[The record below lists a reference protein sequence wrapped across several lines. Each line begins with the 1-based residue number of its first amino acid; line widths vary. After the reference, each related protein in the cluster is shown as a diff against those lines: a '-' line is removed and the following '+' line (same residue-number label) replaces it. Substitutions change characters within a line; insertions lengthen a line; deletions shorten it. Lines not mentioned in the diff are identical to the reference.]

1 MKFTL
6 SVAVLALA
14 ASQAVAVV
22 PIPIKECTK
31 KVMVLPTDT
40 GCDAFAAA
48 NGCTFADLLKWNDKL
63 RTDCLN
69 LDVGHPLC
77 VSVTPGAGDAN
88 TTVPVVPKPTGAPST
103 SVPIVPTSA
112 PAVVAPSAPGG
123 KPAATSSA
131 AAGAPNGASSSSA
144 TSPSTTST
152 VPNVAKQSSAT
163 STKASMLLGAA
174 GLIMSAVY
182 IL

>member
-14 ASQAVAVV
+14 ASQAMAVV
-22 PIPIKECTK
+22 PVPIKGCTK
-31 KVMVLPTDT
+31 EVMVLPTDT

-63 RTDCLN
+63 RPDCKN

-77 VSVTPGAGDAN
+77 VSMTPGAGGN
-88 TTVPVVPKPTGAPST
+88 TTVTTPAAPKPTAGAPSSSVAVPPKAT
-103 SVPIVPTSA
+103 SSGAAATTSTSA
-112 PAVVAPSAPGG
+112 PVAQV
-123 KPAATSSA
+123 
-131 AAGAPNGASSSSA
+131 
-144 TSPSTTST
+144 ST
-152 VPNVAKQSSAT
+152 VAKGSSAT

-174 GLIMSAVY
+174 GVIMSAVY
-182 IL
+182 ML

>member
-14 ASQAVAVV
+14 ASQAMAVV
-22 PIPIKECTK
+22 PIPIKSCTK
-31 KVMVLPTDT
+31 QVVVLPTDT

-77 VSVTPGAGDAN
+77 VSVTPGAGGNN
-88 TTVPVVPKPTGAPST
+88 TTAPAVPKPSTTGAAPSGTASVPVVPPKATSSGAAATTTGAPNAQIT
-103 SVPIVPTSA
+103 
-112 PAVVAPSAPGG
+112 VVAKG
-123 KPAATSSA
+123 
-131 AAGAPNGASSSSA
+131 
-144 TSPSTTST
+144 
-152 VPNVAKQSSAT
+152 SSAT

-174 GLIMSAVY
+174 GVIMSAVY
-182 IL
+182 ML

>member
-14 ASQAVAVV
+14 ASQAMAVV
-22 PIPIKECTK
+22 PIPIKGCTK
-31 KVMVLPTDT
+31 EVMVLPTDT

-63 RTDCLN
+63 RPDCLN

-77 VSVTPGAGDAN
+77 VSVTPGAGGNN
-88 TTVPVVPKPTGAPST
+88 TTAPAVPKPSATGAAPSGTVTSVPVVPPK
-103 SVPIVPTSA
+103 
-112 PAVVAPSAPGG
+112 
-123 KPAATSSA
+123 ATSSGA
-131 AAGAPNGASSSSA
+131 AATTTTGGPNAQV
-144 TSPSTTST
+144 ST
-152 VPNVAKQSSAT
+152 VAKVSSAT

-174 GLIMSAVY
+174 GVIMSAVY
-182 IL
+182 ML

>member
-14 ASQAVAVV
+14 ASQAMAVV
-22 PIPIKECTK
+22 PIPIKSCTK
-31 KVMVLPTDT
+31 QVVVLPTDT

-77 VSVTPGAGDAN
+77 VSVTPGAGGNN
-88 TTVPVVPKPTGAPST
+88 TTAPAVPKPSTTGTAPSGTASVPVVPPKATSSGAAATTTGAPNAQIS
-103 SVPIVPTSA
+103 
-112 PAVVAPSAPGG
+112 VVAKG
-123 KPAATSSA
+123 
-131 AAGAPNGASSSSA
+131 
-144 TSPSTTST
+144 
-152 VPNVAKQSSAT
+152 SSAT

-174 GLIMSAVY
+174 GVIMSAVY
-182 IL
+182 ML